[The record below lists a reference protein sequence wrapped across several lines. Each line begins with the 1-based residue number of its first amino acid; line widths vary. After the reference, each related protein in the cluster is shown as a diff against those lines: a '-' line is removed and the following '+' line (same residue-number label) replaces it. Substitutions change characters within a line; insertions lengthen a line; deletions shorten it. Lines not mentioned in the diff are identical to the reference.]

1 MLKDDSTTG
10 LREAEDARKSN
21 IYHSADKVR
30 NILAI
35 VTVVGFI
42 VITAVIAIV
51 FPLFALAP
59 PNVIIDY
66 LRDLSSIYSGM
77 VGLIIGYYFGKP

>member
-1 MLKDDSTTG
+1 MT
-10 LREAEDARKSN
+10 RELDR
-21 IYHSADKVR
+21 VR

-35 VTVVGFI
+35 VTVVGF
-42 VITAVIAIV
+42 VLITAVLAIV

-59 PNVIIDY
+59 PEKMMIY
-66 LRDLSSIYSGM
+66 LKDLSSIYSGI